1 MDIEQVARVVGL
13 VESSQLYEVTIAN
26 NGQAITV
33 VNRVDQQGVNSSI
46 ETVETASTDKLKNSD
61 SENLQ
66 VCAIYVGQV
75 HLSED
80 AATDSLVNKGD
91 HVEKGQTVCFIN
103 ELTRLLPVVSDK
115 DGIISDILV
124 EDGQNVEYG
133 QPIFILE
140 I

>member
-46 ETVETASTDKLKNSD
+46 ETVETASIDKLKNSG

-66 VCAIYVGQV
+66 VCATYVGQV

-91 HVEKGQTVCFIN
+91 HVEKGQTVCFID

-140 I
+140 T